1 MEPHTAGDTTS
12 TLVMNQVYEG
22 LYVLGK
28 EDELE
33 LGSLPKNQRF
43 LKMKPFIHLRLEKMP
58 NGRMMIQ

>member
-1 MEPHTAGDTTS
+1 
-12 TLVMNQVYEG
+12 MNQVYEG

-33 LGSLPKNQRF
+33 LGSLPKNQQF

>member
-1 MEPHTAGDTTS
+1 MEPHSGDTTS

-43 LKMKPFIHLRLEKMP
+43 LKMKPFIHLRLEMP